1 MSVFSWSHIM
11 SSVLV
16 DKTRFEDVG
25 RSCSSW
31 LSIYLFPTAVAMEEQ
46 ETVIGEV
53 IAQFYSFFGGL
64 MNLKERLTGS
74 PGISQSVKKDL
85 LQQLAVL
92 EGEWWCLFPGG

>member
-1 MSVFSWSHIM
+1 
-11 SSVLV
+11 
-16 DKTRFEDVG
+16 
-25 RSCSSW
+25 
-31 LSIYLFPTAVAMEEQ
+31 MEEQ

-74 PGISQSVKKDL
+74 PGISQSVRKDL

-92 EGEWWCLFPGG
+92 EGEYKNSQEWFMTRETQDIRVVSRLFSSQ